1 VRVLVLAGGESNE
14 REVSLNSGGAV
25 CAALKRLGH
34 EVTALDPATG
44 GRLLPAA
51 PNGALQLDN
60 SVHFDKGMPVRTA
73 ESMVSSL
80 ARARTDVDVVFIALH
95 GGAGENGSIQNLLDL
110 AGVKYTGSGM
120 AASAVAMDKALTKH
134 VMNSLAIPT
143 PSWRPY
149 RLSSGTDRSVVADDI
164 ANRFALPI
172 IVKPSDGGSTI
183 GLTKVESADQIQTAL
198 SKAAAESSAVLVEEF
213 IAGRELTV
221 AVFEGKSYPLVEIVP
236 QSGLYDY
243 EAKYT
248 KGKSRYLA
256 PAEVDPVIAEALSN
270 AAARLYDAIGCRGLA
285 RVDFLV
291 QKSSEWFCLEIN
303 TVPGLTSLSLAP
315 MSLGLTGI
323 DFDRLIEKMI
333 EAALKP

>member
-1 VRVLVLAGGESNE
+1 MRVLVLAGGESNE

-25 CAALKRLGH
+25 CAALARLGH

-44 GRLLPAA
+44 GRLLPAT
-51 PNGALQLDN
+51 PGGALQLEG
-60 SVHFDKGMPVRTA
+60 SVHFDKGLQVRAADSIAAT
-73 ESMVSSL
+73 L
-80 ARARTDVDVVFIALH
+80 AQARSDIDVVFIALH

-120 AASAVAMDKALTKH
+120 AASAVCMDKAVTKH

-143 PSWRPY
+143 PSWRLY
-149 RLSSGTDRSVVADDI
+149 RLSQETNRSEVASDI
-164 ANRFALPI
+164 VNRFTLPVI
-172 IVKPSDGGSTI
+172 IKPSDGGSTI
-183 GLTKVESADQIQTAL
+183 GLTKVLSADQIVPALNTA
-198 SKAAAESSAVLVEEF
+198 AEESSAVLVEEF

-221 AVFEGKSYPLVEIVP
+221 AVFEGKAYPLVEIVP
-236 QSGLYDY
+236 QNGLYDY

-256 PAEVDPVIAEALSN
+256 PAEVDPAIAEALSD
-270 AAARLYDAIGCRGLA
+270 AAARLYAAIGCRGLA
-285 RVDFLV
+285 RVDFLMK
-291 QKSSEWFCLEIN
+291 KSGEWFCLEIN

-323 DFDRLIEKMI
+323 DFDRLIDKMI

>member
-1 VRVLVLAGGESNE
+1 MRVLVLAGGESNE